1 MVNELA
7 HVVSEVR
14 AVEALVRHF
23 PVSAVREFGEA
34 GVHDGRMYR
43 QIKVPIGGVP
53 GAAHVVLGFKSAD
66 GANAQ
71 IGQSTNDLAV
81 LRVG

>member
-1 MVNELA
+1 
-7 HVVSEVR
+7 
-14 AVEALVRHF
+14 
-23 PVSAVREFGEA
+23 
-34 GVHDGRMYR
+34 
-43 QIKVPIGGVP
+43 VP